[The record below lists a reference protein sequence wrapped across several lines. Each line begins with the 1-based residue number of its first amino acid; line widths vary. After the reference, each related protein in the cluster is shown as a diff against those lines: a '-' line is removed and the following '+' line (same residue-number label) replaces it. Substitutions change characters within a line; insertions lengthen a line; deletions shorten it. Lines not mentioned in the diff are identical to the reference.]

1 MLMDADDIDIVDV
14 VDTVDTVDT
23 VAVYNDVSQGAAF
36 NQLCFL
42 LYK

>member
-14 VDTVDTVDT
+14 VDTVDT